1 LTHITGYYGSTI
13 LRGTAVVKSLTF
25 HTNKRKYGP
34 FGEEQGTSFSSAS
47 NNGII
52 VGFHGRKGWFVDSIG
67 VHVLEGTLPVP
78 RPIPRPFYETSET
91 SEVQQVYEVRIP

>member
-1 LTHITGYYGSTI
+1 M
-13 LRGTAVVKSLTF
+13 KSLTL

-67 VHVLEGTLPVP
+67 VHVLEGTSPVP
-78 RPIPRPFYETSET
+78 RPIPRPFNET